1 MKFGRVDK
9 PGYLDL
15 SLPTDHPETQRVLAV
30 DSEDR
35 NLQVFVGCAKWNKQ
49 ELKNFYPRGTK
60 DELTYYASQFNSIE
74 LNATFYRIFPA
85 EQYATWRSHT
95 PDNFRFFPKVVQNVS
110 HLRRL
115 NDMAY
120 PVLDNYLDATLG
132 FGEKLGTIFL
142 QLHPNFGPKNWERV
156 ERLVRY
162 WPKEVPL
169 AMEFRQTDWF
179 NDAVVAEELY
189 ALLEEH
195 GIANIITDTAGRRD
209 LLHMRL
215 TNDEA
220 FVRFVGANH
229 RSDRTRLSEWVDR
242 LVQWHEMGLQKIHFF
257 IHQNL
262 EQESPL
268 LAAYYIRK
276 LNKQLG
282 CNLHIPRMQRRKK
295 DQ

>member
-15 SLPTDHPETQRVLAV
+15 SLPPDHRDTAGVLAKS
-30 DSEDR
+30 DSAEPLR
-35 NLQVFVGCAKWNKQ
+35 LYVGCAKWNKQ

-60 DELTYYASQFNSIE
+60 DELGYYASQFNSIE

-85 EQYATWRSHT
+85 EQYSSWHAQT
-95 PDNFRFFPKVVQNVS
+95 PAHFRFFPKVVQNVS

-142 QLHPNFGPKNWERV
+142 QLHPNFGPKNWDRV

-162 WPKEVPL
+162 WPVEIPL
-169 AMEFRQTDWF
+169 AMEFRHTDWY
-179 NDAVVAEELY
+179 NDARVANEIY

-195 GIANIITDTAGRRD
+195 GIANIVTDTAGRRD

-220 FVRFVGANH
+220 FIRFVGANH
-229 RSDRTRLSEWVDR
+229 RSDRKRLAAWADR
-242 LVQWHEMGLQKIHFF
+242 LEEWHSLGLRKIHFF

-268 LAAYYIRK
+268 LAAYFIRK
-276 LNKQLG
+276 LNNQLH
-282 CNLHIPRMQRRKK
+282 CDLHVPKMQRREK
-295 DQ
+295 